1 MADELVYNGSAGI
14 FNDTIDQGA
23 TWQLEV
29 QYLDDNDVPVNLT
42 GYTAAMQLRTDY
54 LVDPA
59 SLTLTSANGSI
70 VITAGTGTL
79 MITATATET
88 YGLSAGIYVYDLE
101 LTIGTTKTRL
111 IQGML
116 TVTGEVTNV

>member
-23 TWQLEV
+23 TWSLEV
-29 QYLDDNDVPVNLT
+29 QYLDDNDDPIDLT

-54 LVDPA
+54 QVEPA
-59 SLTLTSANGSI
+59 NLTLTTSNGG
-70 VITAGTGTL
+70 ITITGPTGTIL
-79 MITATATET
+79 ITATATQT
-88 YGLSAGIYVYDLE
+88 YNLASGIYVYDLE
-101 LTIGTTKTRL
+101 LSSGAFKERV

-116 TVTGEVTNV
+116 TVSGEVTNV

>member
-29 QYLDDNDVPVNLT
+29 QYLDDNDVPVDLT

-54 LVDPA
+54 LVEPA
-59 SLTLTSANGSI
+59 NLTLTTSNGGI
-70 VITAGTGTL
+70 VITANTGTI
-79 MITATATET
+79 MITATASQT

-101 LTIGTTKTRL
+101 LTLNNYKERL

-116 TVTGEVTNV
+116 TVAGEVTNV